1 MSRREDEGNWGRVW
15 LRHYL
20 FNFHKPLLLCACSFI
35 LQDNPAIQ
43 PPTREF
49 AYNWRIMDATRSN
62 SKSEFWLGIKAE
74 LPILVGVIPFGMIYG
89 ISALGAG
96 MTPLS
101 AQAMSS
107 IVFAGSSQFV
117 LVQLVQ
123 AGAPLAVM
131 ILTGFVVNLRHAL
144 YSASLSPHTRHLS
157 LGWKVILSYLLT
169 DEAYAVTITH
179 YSQPEDASQHK
190 HWYFLGA
197 GLTLW
202 SGWQVSTAIGIF
214 FGTQVPPAWGL
225 EFTLPLIF
233 IALVVPAL
241 KDRGAV
247 LAAVAA
253 GGTAIL
259 AAGLPFKLGLL
270 TAALVGILV
279 GLWSEK
285 K

>member
-1 MSRREDEGNWGRVW
+1 MQNNVNAASSASN
-15 LRHYL
+15 
-20 FNFHKPLLLCACSFI
+20 
-35 LQDNPAIQ
+35 
-43 PPTREF
+43 EF
-49 AYNWRIMDATRSN
+49 RQGVRD
-62 SKSEFWLGIKAE
+62 E

-89 ISALGAG
+89 ISALTAG

-107 IVFAGSSQFV
+107 IVFAGSAQFV

-131 ILTGFVVNLRHAL
+131 LVTGFVVNLRHAL
-144 YSASLSPHTRHLS
+144 YSASLSPYTGRLN
-157 LGWKVILSYLLT
+157 LWWKVILSYLLT

-179 YSQPEDASQHK
+179 YNQLEDGAPR

-202 SGWQVSTAIGIF
+202 SGWQISTAVGIF
-214 FGTQVPPAWGL
+214 FGTQVPPQWGL

-247 LAAVAA
+247 LAAIAA
-253 GGTAIL
+253 ACTAVL
-259 AAGLPFKLGLL
+259 AAGLPYKLGLL
-270 TAALVGILV
+270 TAALVGIVV

>member
-1 MSRREDEGNWGRVW
+1 MHATSSS
-15 LRHYL
+15 
-20 FNFHKPLLLCACSFI
+20 SF
-35 LQDNPAIQ
+35 
-43 PPTREF
+43 REF
-49 AYNWRIMDATRSN
+49 R
-62 SKSEFWLGIKAE
+62 LGIRDE
-74 LPILVGVIPFGMIYG
+74 LPILVGVVPFGMIYG
-89 ISALGAG
+89 ISALSAG
-96 MTPLS
+96 IPPAS

-107 IVFAGSSQFV
+107 VVFAGSSQFV

-123 AGAPLAVM
+123 ANAPLAVM
-131 ILTGFVVNLRHAL
+131 LVTGFVVNLRHAL
-144 YSASLSPHTRHLS
+144 YSASLSPYTRRLN
-157 LGWKVILSYLLT
+157 LWWKVILSYLLT

-179 YSQPEDASQHK
+179 YSRPDDDPTHK

-202 SGWQVSTAIGIF
+202 TGWQISTAIGIF
-214 FGTQVPPAWGL
+214 FGTQVPPQWGL

-247 LAAVAA
+247 LAAIAA
-253 GGTAIL
+253 GFTAVL

-285 K
+285 